1 MDSAE
6 PGDVNVEYMYTRVM
20 NEIGKAID
28 DGDIDRAN
36 AMAKRGAVGK
46 PKVFPKLDPDIGEQV
61 AP

>member
-28 DGDIDRAN
+28 DGDIERLSEDCTGLIDFARRA
-36 AMAKRGAVGK
+36 
-46 PKVFPKLDPDIGEQV
+46 
-61 AP
+61 